1 MPLKRESNRDHRPEA
16 GRPLPRRVASL
27 LLLGLATALLLAH
40 DAGAAQPGQAS
51 TGRIYKWVDEHGVTH
66 YGQSIPPE
74 YRDKPAAE
82 MTKRGLTVNRID
94 PAASAA
100 ERKNAAERALRDKE
114 EQKRLAEQRRRDTAL
129 MNTYSSAR
137 EIDEARERSL
147 SAPAQALRGLDPRLK
162 KAEER
167 LQLLN
172 RQANEVQRAGKPVP
186 EFLLEDITHQKAQVE
201 QLLVERRR
209 HETQI
214 AVIRARY
221 DADKQRYVE
230 LTQVGPR

>member
-16 GRPLPRRVASL
+16 GRPLPRRVAPL
-27 LLLGLATALLLAH
+27 LLFGLAIVLLSA
-40 DAGAAQPGQAS
+40 DNVAAAQPGQGS
-51 TGRIYKWVDEHGVTH
+51 SGRIYKWVDEHGVTH

-82 MTKRGLTVNRID
+82 MNKRGLTVNRID

-100 ERKNAAERALRDKE
+100 ERQNAAERALRDRE
-114 EQKRLAEQRRRDTAL
+114 DQKRLAEQRRRDTAL

-186 EFLLEDITHQKAQVE
+186 EFLLEDITHQKAEVE

-230 LTQVGPR
+230 LTQLGPR

>member
-1 MPLKRESNRDHRPEA
+1 
-16 GRPLPRRVASL
+16 
-27 LLLGLATALLLAH
+27 
-40 DAGAAQPGQAS
+40 
-51 TGRIYKWVDEHGVTH
+51 
-66 YGQSIPPE
+66 
-74 YRDKPAAE
+74 
-82 MTKRGLTVNRID
+82 
-94 PAASAA
+94 
-100 ERKNAAERALRDKE
+100 
-114 EQKRLAEQRRRDTAL
+114 
-129 MNTYSSAR
+129 
-137 EIDEARERSL
+137 L

-186 EFLLEDITHQKAQVE
+186 EFLLEDITHQKAEVE

-230 LTQVGPR
+230 LTQLGPR